1 MKKLP
6 FAFLAFFALSLCSFA
21 IYENY
26 QENPPIEE
34 SARKQYLSLFRTE
47 KLPYRIDEKSNAWEA
62 APRLTR
68 DQRHFIPDLAR
79 GGFSRMG
86 PSTYRPDA
94 IIVSND
100 VFDAVIYTV
109 REPRGSSMPD
119 FVLQTINKK
128 GDIIS
133 EETIYIG
140 YYEESGETFAT
151 INADLSINMK
161 TMHYDYKEKRN
172 TLVNQTWTIGEDGKI
187 NMMPAAKDSHPKQAK
202 NG

>member
-34 SARKQYLSLFRTE
+34 SARKQYLSLFRTQT
-47 KLPYRIDEKSNAWEA
+47 LPYKIDENSKAWQS

-94 IIVSND
+94 MIVSNE
-100 VFDAVIYTV
+100 VFDAVIYTEK
-109 REPRGSSMPD
+109 EPYGDNSPN

-133 EETIYIG
+133 SETIYSG
-140 YYEESGETFAT
+140 YNEKSGETSAT

-161 TMHYDYKEKRN
+161 TMHYDYNEKRN
-172 TLVNQTWTIGEDGKI
+172 TLVNQTWKIEEDGKI
-187 NMMPAAKDSHPKQAK
+187 NMMPAAKTANQKQAK